1 MTVSI
6 FRPDAHVES
15 SSFDG
20 YIRNSECAPAQ
31 PWGGMQSATCGNC
44 ANDSGTSMNIGY
56 SAAGGGCCNRYA
68 RIDRTYITFDTS
80 SIPCGNVISS
90 ATLGVVA
97 KAVVNTF
104 SGGDSMIL
112 VTNTVSSTTALAV
125 ADFNNVGTVNQATAS
140 IPLACITANSCAVTT
155 FTLNSTGIG
164 NITKDGATKF
174 ALRSLKDSTDTEPT
188 WGADHQERVTM
199 ETADGCLSCK
209 EAILTVTHAPAFI
222 QKSIIF

>member
-1 MTVSI
+1 MTVSV
-6 FRPDAHVES
+6 FKPDAHTES

-31 PWGGMQSATCGNC
+31 PWGGMQAATCGNC
-44 ANDSGTSMNIGY
+44 ANDSGASMNIGY
-56 SAAGGGCCNRYA
+56 AAAGGGCCDKYG
-68 RIDRTYITFDTS
+68 RIDRAYITFDTS

-125 ADFNNVGTVNQATAS
+125 ADFNNVGTANQATAS

-209 EAILTVTHAPAFI
+209 EPILTVTHAPAFVPRAVV
-222 QKSIIF
+222 F